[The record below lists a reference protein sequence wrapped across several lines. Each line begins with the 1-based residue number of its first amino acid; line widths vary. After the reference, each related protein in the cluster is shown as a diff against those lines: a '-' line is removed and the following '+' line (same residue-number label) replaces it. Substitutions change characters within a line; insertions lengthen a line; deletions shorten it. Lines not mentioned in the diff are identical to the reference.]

1 MSKNTMGGDQG
12 MNPILNVKLPND
24 FGEDMIVEGQLVGEE
39 MYFDDSS
46 GMLTMEKL
54 YREEDGKLAYSIISA
69 IGHARERRAYRVEE
83 REESCIA
90 SNGSLSLEFSYDELF
105 ELLAVALESEKES
118 VSRQVNE
125 QVRRR
130 LAANE

>member
-1 MSKNTMGGDQG
+1 MSKRMVGADSGD
-12 MNPILNVKLPND
+12 PILNVNLPND
-24 FGEDMIVEGQLVGEE
+24 FGQDVSVTGQLVGEE
-39 MYFDDSS
+39 MYFDDAT

-54 YREEDGKLAYSIISA
+54 YRGEDEELCYGIISA
-69 IGHARERRAYRVEE
+69 IGHARERRAYRIEE

-90 SNGSLSLEFSYDELF
+90 SNGVLSLQFSYDELF
-105 ELLAVALESEKES
+105 ELLAVAMASEKDS
-118 VSRQVNE
+118 ASQQVNE